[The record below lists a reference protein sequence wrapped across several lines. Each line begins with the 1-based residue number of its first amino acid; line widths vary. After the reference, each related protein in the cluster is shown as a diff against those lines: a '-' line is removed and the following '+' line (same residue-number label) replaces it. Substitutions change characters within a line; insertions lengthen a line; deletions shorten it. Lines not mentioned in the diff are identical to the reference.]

1 VEDTKTESIRLRV
14 CKRKFLGF
22 AILILAFPIGL
33 QAQPDPIAKQFMDSI
48 RADELR
54 MHLEVV
60 ASDEFEGRETG
71 KKGQKLAAEYL
82 AAQFEKSGLQTAPG
96 LSDYFQRFELL
107 EIVPGGQFRYGK
119 AGQLAYAS
127 SFLYT
132 GVDTLFNHKANV
144 TFGFVP
150 ESFPHTEKGE
160 IAWIL
165 FADDVPLRQLFASLR
180 GLGKKGYSGV
190 VVALSQWNEFKE
202 LFGHRFGGKKLVFP
216 DQSGMNLP
224 IVFVDQSAIKQANWS
239 TPVQKWLKN
248 PKGEVYRSTDNTIEL
263 QLTERINVIST
274 ENVLGVIP
282 GTDLAHEVLVLTAH
296 YDHLGIEDGEL
307 YNGADDNGTGTVA
320 LIELA
325 ESFALA
331 KKYGHGP
338 RRTLLIM
345 PVTGEEKGLLGSKYY
360 TDNPVF
366 PMVQT
371 IANLNIDMIGRTDVY
386 QDSAN
391 YIYVIGSDK
400 ISQDLHQIN
409 EKAAQQYGKVALDYR
424 YNSEEDPNRFYY
436 RSDHY
441 NFVVH
446 GVPSIFYFSGVHDDY
461 HKPTDTVDKIDF
473 SKVEHITRLVFLTA
487 WILAN
492 EDNRPLP
499 DQKQ

>member
-14 CKRKFLGF
+14 CKRKFLVF
-22 AILILAFPIGL
+22 TVLILAFPIGL
-33 QAQPDPIAKQFMDSI
+33 RAQPDPIAKQFMDSI

-54 MHLEVV
+54 MHLEIV
-60 ASDEFEGRETG
+60 ASDDFEGRETG

-96 LSDYFQRFELL
+96 LSDFFQRFDLL
-107 EIVPGGQFRYGK
+107 EITPGGQIHYGK
-119 AGQLAYAS
+119 TGKLAFAL

-132 GVDTLFNHKANV
+132 GVDTILNHTANV
-144 TFGFVP
+144 TFGFVA
-150 ESFPHTEKGE
+150 ESFPHTNQGE

-165 FADDVPLRQLFASLR
+165 SGDDVPLRQLFASLR
-180 GLGKKGYSGV
+180 GLDKKGYSAV
-190 VVALSQWNEFKE
+190 VVGVSDWKEFKE
-202 LFGHRFGGKKLVFP
+202 LFGHRFGGTKMVFP
-216 DQSGMNLP
+216 GQSSSNFP
-224 IVFVDQSAIKQANWS
+224 IVFVDQSAIQSTNWS

-248 PKGEVYRSTDNTIEL
+248 PKGEVYRSRDNAIQL
-263 QLTERINVIST
+263 QLTEQIKVLST

-296 YDHLGIEDGEL
+296 YDHLGIEDGER

-345 PVTGEEKGLLGSKYY
+345 PVTAEEKGLLGSKYY
-360 TDNPVF
+360 ADNPVF
-366 PMVQT
+366 PMAQT

-400 ISQDLHQIN
+400 ISQDLHDVN
-409 EKAAQQYGKVALDYR
+409 EKAAKQYGKVALDYR
-424 YNSEEDPNRFYY
+424 YNSEDDPNRFYY

-461 HKPTDTVDKIDF
+461 HKPTDTVEKIDF

-487 WILAN
+487 WMLAN
-492 EDNRPLP
+492 EDERPLP
-499 DQKQ
+499 DKK